1 MITNHSQKQI
11 KWTTTNFYKMFKKT
25 IDSFNN
31 KCNEILEA
39 NETMLNKA
47 SSGIL
52 ICNTTLTSLKEL
64 VDKQDFNTIPEEI
77 DFFKNIKPIPMSL
90 LIYFTEVRSCELRM
104 PKAGNTYKI
113 QFLQKELRKIN
124 KFFYRNAD
132 FVHYM
137 EQGYSYLDHQFFTR
151 NHRNNFPFTPMTDY
165 YQFPEFSTSQD
176 MLWAKVKAMYR
187 FIHYIRQALKR
198 LKVDDSDIFEEKKH
212 KVLVWTGPKTA
223 LTELIY
229 ALFSNGAINHGAA
242 DINTITDSFEDFF
255 NIKLENVYKTYS
267 EIKARKS
274 SKTKFLEELTLNLQQ
289 KIAQEDS

>member
-1 MITNHSQKQI
+1 
-11 KWTTTNFYKMFKKT
+11 MFKN
-25 IDSFNN
+25 IIESFNDT
-31 KCNEILEA
+31 CNTILGA
-39 NETMLNKA
+39 SETMLTKA
-47 SSGIL
+47 SNGIL
-52 ICNTTLTSLKEL
+52 ACNKTLAELKEI
-64 VDKQDFNTIPEEI
+64 VDKNDFNTVPKEI
-77 DFFKNIKPIPMSL
+77 DFFKNVKPIPMSL

-113 QFLQKELRKIN
+113 QFLKKELRKIN

-137 EQGYSYLDHQFFTR
+137 EQGYNYLDHQFFTR

-198 LKVDDSDIFEEKKH
+198 LKVHDSDIFEERRH

-289 KIAQEDS
+289 KIAREDS

>member
-1 MITNHSQKQI
+1 
-11 KWTTTNFYKMFKKT
+11 MFKNT
-25 IDSFNN
+25 IESFNDT
-31 KCNEILEA
+31 CNTILGA
-39 NETMLNKA
+39 SETMLTKA
-47 SSGIL
+47 SNGIL
-52 ICNTTLTSLKEL
+52 ACNKTLAELKEI
-64 VDKQDFNTIPEEI
+64 VDKKDFNTVPEEI
-77 DFFKNIKPIPMSL
+77 DFFKNVKPIPMSL

-124 KFFYRNAD
+124 KFFHRNAD

-198 LKVDDSDIFEEKKH
+198 LKVHDSDIFEERRH

-289 KIAQEDS
+289 KIAREDS

>member
-1 MITNHSQKQI
+1 
-11 KWTTTNFYKMFKKT
+11 MFKD
-25 IDSFNN
+25 IIESFNDT
-31 KCNEILEA
+31 CNTILGA
-39 NETMLNKA
+39 SETMLTKA
-47 SSGIL
+47 SNGIL
-52 ICNTTLTSLKEL
+52 ACNKTLAELKEI
-64 VDKQDFNTIPEEI
+64 VDKKDFNTVPEEI
-77 DFFKNIKPIPMSL
+77 DFFKNVKPIPMSL

-124 KFFYRNAD
+124 KFFHRNAD

-198 LKVDDSDIFEEKKH
+198 LKVHDSDIFEERRH

-289 KIAQEDS
+289 KIAREDS

>member
-1 MITNHSQKQI
+1 
-11 KWTTTNFYKMFKKT
+11 MFKD
-25 IDSFNN
+25 IIESFNDT
-31 KCNEILEA
+31 CNTILGA
-39 NETMLNKA
+39 SETMLTKA
-47 SSGIL
+47 SNGIL
-52 ICNTTLTSLKEL
+52 ACNKTLAELKEI
-64 VDKQDFNTIPEEI
+64 VDKKDFNTVPEEI
-77 DFFKNIKPIPMSL
+77 DFFKNVKPIPMSL
-90 LIYFTEVRSCELRM
+90 LIYLTEVRSCELRM

-124 KFFYRNAD
+124 KFFHRNAD

-137 EQGYSYLDHQFFTR
+137 EEGYSYLDHQFFTR

-289 KIAQEDS
+289 KIAREDA

>member
-1 MITNHSQKQI
+1 
-11 KWTTTNFYKMFKKT
+11 MFKNT
-25 IDSFNN
+25 IESFNDT
-31 KCNEILEA
+31 CNTILGA
-39 NETMLNKA
+39 SETMLTKA
-47 SSGIL
+47 SNGIL
-52 ICNTTLTSLKEL
+52 ACNKTLAELKEI
-64 VDKQDFNTIPEEI
+64 VDKKDFNTVPEEI

-124 KFFYRNAD
+124 KFFHRNAD

-198 LKVDDSDIFEEKKH
+198 LKVHDSDIFEERRH

-289 KIAQEDS
+289 KIAREDA

>member
-1 MITNHSQKQI
+1 
-11 KWTTTNFYKMFKKT
+11 MFKN
-25 IDSFNN
+25 IIESFNDT
-31 KCNEILEA
+31 CNTILGA
-39 NETMLNKA
+39 SETMLTKA
-47 SSGIL
+47 SNGIL
-52 ICNTTLTSLKEL
+52 ACNKPLAELKEI
-64 VDKQDFNTIPEEI
+64 VDKNDFNTVPKEI
-77 DFFKNIKPIPMSL
+77 DFFKNVKPIPMSL

-113 QFLQKELRKIN
+113 QFLKKELRKIN

-137 EQGYSYLDHQFFTR
+137 EQGYNYLDHQFFTR

-198 LKVDDSDIFEEKKH
+198 LKVHDSDIFEERRH

-289 KIAQEDS
+289 KIAREDS

>member
-1 MITNHSQKQI
+1 M
-11 KWTTTNFYKMFKKT
+11 MFKKT
-25 IDSFNN
+25 IEAFNTN
-31 KCNEILEA
+31 CNEILES
-39 NETMLNKA
+39 NDTMLNK
-47 SSGIL
+47 SSKGIIL
-52 ICNTTLTSLKEL
+52 CNQTLSSLKEI
-64 VDKQDFNTIPEEI
+64 VDKRDFNTVPEEI
-77 DFFKNIKPIPMSL
+77 DFFKNNKPIPMSL
-90 LIYFTEVRSCELRM
+90 LIFFTEVRSCELRM
-104 PKAGNTYKI
+104 PKAGTTYKV

-124 KFFYRNAD
+124 KFFYKNAD

-198 LKVDDSDIFEEKKH
+198 LKVDDADIFEDKKH
-212 KVLVWTGPKTA
+212 KVIVWTGPKTA

-242 DINTITDSFEDFF
+242 DINLITSSFEDFF
-255 NIKLENVYKTYS
+255 NIKLDNVYKTYT

-289 KIAQEDS
+289 KIAKEDMD